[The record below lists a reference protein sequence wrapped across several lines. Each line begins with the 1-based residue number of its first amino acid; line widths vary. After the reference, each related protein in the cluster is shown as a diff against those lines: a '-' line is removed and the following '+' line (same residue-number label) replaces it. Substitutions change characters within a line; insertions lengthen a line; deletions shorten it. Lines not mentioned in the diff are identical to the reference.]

1 VLKAGDHVLLTD
13 YVDRPSREFCNG
25 MIARYA

>member
-13 YVDRPSREFCNG
+13 DVDRPSREFCNG
-25 MIARYA
+25 MLARYA